1 MVEKKGSRKAR
12 LRATT
17 KPRTFSRGAA
27 FSFTVIS
34 CRSKQFNMRGNC
46 FFVSRLWYAC
56 IMTLNTTPSTESS
69 PCAERP
75 RSRGESHTTSTAEQP
90 QKTV

>member
-34 CRSKQFNMRGNC
+34 CRSKQFNIAFC
-46 FFVSRLWYAC
+46 VS
-56 IMTLNTTPSTESS
+56 TLVRMHNVELAKVVKQREATTHN
-69 PCAERP
+69 A
-75 RSRGESHTTSTAEQP
+75 TSTAEKRCQP
-90 QKTV
+90 RKTACQEEKE